1 MVEGEESRVGRRTD
15 LLSPLRHTIRDLLFL
30 SIPVIVIITQT
41 LMSI

>member
-1 MVEGEESRVGRRTD
+1 MVEGEKSRVGRTD